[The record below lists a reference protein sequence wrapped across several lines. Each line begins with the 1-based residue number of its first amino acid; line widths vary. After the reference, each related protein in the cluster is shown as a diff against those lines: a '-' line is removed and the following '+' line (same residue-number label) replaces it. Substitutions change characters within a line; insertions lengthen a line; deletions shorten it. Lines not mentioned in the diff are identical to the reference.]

1 MPNVT
6 TITTTT
12 EVSSVELDKGAQALI
27 AELRVLRD
35 QSTALEKQKTVIRN
49 QLMDILGDAE
59 VGIVDGVVRLRQ
71 REESR
76 RSVDYDTLWALA
88 SEVYTQVVST
98 STFRKLDIK

>member
-1 MPNVT
+1 MANVT

-12 EVSSVELDKGAQALI
+12 ETSSVELDKGAQALI
-27 AELRVLRD
+27 AELRTLRD
-35 QSTALEKQKTVIRN
+35 QSTALEKQKTAIRN

-76 RSVDYDTLWALA
+76 RSVDYTLLMKDY
-88 SEVYTQVVST
+88 SEIYKLVVSS
-98 STFRKLDIK
+98 STFKKLDVK